1 VRFDITVA
9 GTWLTNE
16 WDFSTGSTISGG
28 GPTLSVPSDNGLH
41 SAWASQTQ
49 MPALQPASTSQ
60 VTLLFRNTGTKTWT
74 RDQAGSQV
82 ALGVNG
88 DSGAFSALG
97 MNVGWP
103 SPNRVAI
110 QNEASVGPGAVASF
124 SFTVKAPYSA
134 GTVRIPLRPVIDGV
148 AWLEDQGV
156 FVPVTTVVDYHSRWV
171 SESAFPTL
179 TVGQL
184 SGPLSIAF
192 RNAGSEAWVRGT
204 LGQEARLAVNQDNAQ
219 WADLGVNWLSANR
232 VAPQTEAAVAP
243 GGTGMFTF
251 QVRAPAT
258 PGLYAIHLR
267 PVIDAV
273 TWMEDEG
280 VFLYINVTN

>member
-1 VRFDITVA
+1 
-9 GTWLTNE
+9 
-16 WDFSTGSTISGG
+16 
-28 GPTLSVPSDNGLH
+28 
-41 SAWASQTQ
+41 
-49 MPALQPASTSQ
+49 
-60 VTLLFRNTGTKTWT
+60 
-74 RDQAGSQV
+74 
-82 ALGVNG
+82 
-88 DSGAFSALG
+88 

-124 SFTVKAPYSA
+124 SFTVKALYSA